1 MSDILVTEDAFEA
14 IAEDRIDRERGII
27 RGVKLLGLR
36 SLNKRNYDTP
46 GVQKS
51 AMKLLPGTS
60 IYIDHPAT
68 ATTSR
73 SYRDKFAVV
82 GQKVEYRPGEGYFG
96 DVHFNPKHAV
106 AEQFLWDVVNA
117 PKSLGM
123 SINSSIKSGKVGA
136 DGDMIVES
144 IEVLRS
150 VDIVTKP
157 ATTAGIFES
166 EEEEIMDLKTLRDKH
181 PELVKSILEESQA
194 TDATE
199 SALALAKKEKD
210 NLQARLDAL
219 EAERATEKLQ
229 SEVSAE
235 FTKVFEGVTIE
246 EALMKEIVECACE
259 MQEGARKKFSS
270 VLSKISPM
278 LIDDNPDDTE
288 ETPVKEEEEQAKKP
302 AYRPTQGTK
311 AGYKKGTLLAD
322 LGIGK

>member
-1 MSDILVTEDAFEA
+1 
-14 IAEDRIDRERGII
+14 
-27 RGVKLLGLR
+27 
-36 SLNKRNYDTP
+36 
-46 GVQKS
+46 
-51 AMKLLPGTS
+51 
-60 IYIDHPAT
+60 
-68 ATTSR
+68 
-73 SYRDKFAVV
+73 
-82 GQKVEYRPGEGYFG
+82 
-96 DVHFNPKHAV
+96 
-106 AEQFLWDVVNA
+106 
-117 PKSLGM
+117 
-123 SINSSIKSGKVGA
+123 
-136 DGDMIVES
+136 
-144 IEVLRS
+144 
-150 VDIVTKP
+150 
-157 ATTAGIFES
+157 
-166 EEEEIMDLKTLRDKH
+166 MDLKTLRDKH